1 MNLTDWSSF
10 ETNLKLS
17 VNDAPADFKC
27 AILAAMD
34 YSVCFP
40 NEPPLDLAADG
51 EIFERLPA
59 KVCAWVLKA
68 IGEMRINQRK
78 WTSKSASENHSGNN
92 WHPMLLADLFRFC
105 NMKLTTNVDKQTRQ
119 LYLEIS
125 FTHSR
130 ARAFVLV
137 RSRVPSFTH
146 ACQYAYL
153 CRAYCKRKVSAFCVL
168 STHYY

>member
-1 MNLTDWSSF
+1 MNLTDWSSI

-105 NMKLTTNVDKQTRQ
+105 NMKLTTSVQTDAPTLSRNASNKG
-119 LYLEIS
+119 LLEDL
-125 FTHSR
+125 
-130 ARAFVLV
+130 AEYDDL
-137 RSRVPSFTH
+137 PSFNNGN
-146 ACQYAYL
+146 
-153 CRAYCKRKVSAFCVL
+153 S
-168 STHYY
+168 

>member
-1 MNLTDWSSF
+1 MNLTDWSSI

-78 WTSKSASENHSGNN
+78 WTSKAQVKIIQAIIGTPCCSLIYS
-92 WHPMLLADLFRFC
+92 
-105 NMKLTTNVDKQTRQ
+105 V
-119 LYLEIS
+119 
-125 FTHSR
+125 
-130 ARAFVLV
+130 FVI
-137 RSRVPSFTH
+137 
-146 ACQYAYL
+146 
-153 CRAYCKRKVSAFCVL
+153 
-168 STHYY
+168 